1 MPEGHHQNFLYLL
14 KLLYLFG
21 IDITEKNECKSKKS
35 YINVMF
41 NRTVCFLIFLNH
53 FLSFLFIDI
62 KLTGIHFMF
71 VLARKLVEF
80 SSIVLWVSLYK
91 NRRNLCNLINTFNDA
106 VKEFAIQPS
115 KSLKIFSIIWL
126 LLILT
131 LGSSSFVE
139 SSFEAPYIEYLNYYT
154 LGLYQDN
161 QHINYYILYAVM
173 IIYYFYVYVFHAIIS
188 IFYVSL
194 CELGQKLLQKHLEKL
209 KAGETNKII
218 FIQSKRDFIFDDYK
232 RILRILH
239 MIEDTMGFMVFI
251 LQVQNL
257 CCMFNLLIL
266 FGAVEETFYLQTKRL
281 IMTFVGTYASIS
293 FLVVSVYAWRVNETD
308 KCIKR
313 YGMEMQNG
321 NLARVCMS
329 NCNSCPGNAFVLTGW
344 GFFDFDKRFV
354 LSTIGN
360 LLTYTLLIVQF
371 NRQS

>member
-1 MPEGHHQNFLYLL
+1 MPEVYHQNFLYFL

-21 IDITEKNECKSKKS
+21 IDSTDCNSKKS
-35 YINVMF
+35 YFNVMF
-41 NRTVCFLIFLNH
+41 NRTVCFLIFFNFFVT
-53 FLSFLFIDI
+53 FLYIDI
-62 KLTGIHFMF
+62 KLTGIDFMF
-71 VLARKLVEF
+71 VFARKLVEI
-80 SSIVLWVSLYK
+80 STIVLWFSLYK
-91 NRRNLCNLINTFNDA
+91 NRRNLCDLINTFNA
-106 VKEFAIQPS
+106 AAKEFAIQPS

-126 LLILT
+126 LLILA

-139 SSFEAPYIEYLNYYT
+139 SSSESRYIEYLNYYT

-161 QHINYYILYAVM
+161 QHVNYYLLYTIM

-194 CELGQKLLQKHLEKL
+194 CELGQKLLLDKL
-209 KAGETNKII
+209 KAGETNKIL
-218 FIQSKRDFIFDDYK
+218 FIQSKGAFIFDDYK
-232 RILRILH
+232 RILRVLQ
-239 MIEDTMGFMVFI
+239 MIEDTMGFIVFI

-257 CCMFNLLIL
+257 CCMFNLLIQL
-266 FGAVEETFYLQTKRL
+266 GAAEGTSYLKTKKW

-293 FLVVSVYAWRVNETD
+293 FLVVSVYAWRLNETN

-313 YGMEMQNG
+313 HCIEIS
-321 NLARVCMS
+321 ARICMS
-329 NCNSCPGNAFVLTGW
+329 NCNNCPGNAFVLTGW